1 MHHNSPSFPTS
12 HWQEMVKVPTTV
24 CILTVSARTQSPG
37 EEIMQCME
45 KKTQT
50 SKSVEERHALFAKL
64 EPVSAYMLLI
74 LALIFTSGAYNH
86 PMRL

>member
-1 MHHNSPSFPTS
+1 
-12 HWQEMVKVPTTV
+12 
-24 CILTVSARTQSPG
+24 
-37 EEIMQCME
+37 ME